1 MLNQFEAIN
10 KARAELENQGC
21 SVVTCK
27 RRAARPVI
35 TAQAPNDQPVW
46 PFISIDVKEHGITRT
61 VRTSR
66 IHDCQI
72 IWH

>member
-35 TAQAPNDQPVW
+35 TAQAPNDLSLW
-46 PFISIDVKEHGITRT
+46 PIVAVEVCENGVKRT
-61 VRTSR
+61 VCTSR
-66 IHDCQI
+66 IHECQI
-72 IWH
+72 IWQ